1 MKICLVS
8 PYDFTHPGG
17 VSEHVRHLAAYLRRR
32 GHEVV
37 IMAPSNQLDDDHG
50 IPGYVRIGRAT
61 PMPGNGSVARIAL
74 SFHLVRRVRRI
85 LDTENFDVVHYH
97 EPLVPALPITVLRFH
112 RGANVGTFHAFA
124 RRNLGYY
131 YGRPFLK
138 RYFRRLHSLIAV
150 SIPARDFVRRYFP
163 GDYHVVPNGIDL
175 ERFRPDLPPLPELR
189 ASGMKTILFVGRLEQ
204 RKGLP
209 VLLDAYARLRT
220 TRDDVQLVVVGEG
233 AMRWGYERYVEAER
247 IPDVRFLGH
256 VDGTVLPRCYTSADV
271 FCSPALR
278 GESFGIVLLEAM
290 ASGAPVVAS
299 AIDGFRHV
307 VTDGVDGLL
316 VPPGDAEAL
325 AATLNRLL
333 DDEDAR
339 RRLRAAGLRTAQRYD
354 WWRVVDEV
362 LEVYA
367 EARARSRAH
376 LVAAGVHE
384 PVPGVG

>member
-8 PYDFTHPGG
+8 PYDYTHPGG
-17 VSEHVRHLAAYLRRR
+17 VSEHVRHLAVQLRRR
-32 GHEVV
+32 GHAVTV
-37 IMAPSNQLDDDHG
+37 MAPSAALDDDHG
-50 IPGYVRIGRAT
+50 IPGYVRIGRST
-61 PMPGNGSVARIAL
+61 PLPGNGSVARVAL

-85 LDTENFDVVHYH
+85 LDAEAFDVVHYH
-97 EPLVPALPITVLRFH
+97 EPLLPALPITVLRFH

-150 SIPARDFVRRYFP
+150 SVPARDFVSRYFP

-175 ERFRPDLPPLPELR
+175 DRFRPELPPLPELR
-189 ASGMKTILFVGRLEQ
+189 TPGMRTILFVGRLEQ

-209 VLLDAYARLRT
+209 VLLDAYAQLR
-220 TRDDVQLVVVGEG
+220 RHRHDVRLVVVGEG
-233 AMRWGYERYVEAER
+233 AMRRGYERYVQAER
-247 IPDVRFLGH
+247 IPDVRFCGH
-256 VDGTVLPRCYTSADV
+256 VESEVLPRCYTSADI

-290 ASGAPVVAS
+290 ASGIAVVAS
-299 AIDGFRHV
+299 AIDGFRHLV
-307 VTDGVDGLL
+307 SDDVDGLL
-316 VPPGDAEAL
+316 VPPGDPEAL
-325 AATLNRLL
+325 AATLHALL
-333 DDEDAR
+333 DDDDRR
-339 RRLRAAGLRTAQRYD
+339 RRLAAAGRRTAQRYD
-354 WWRVVDEV
+354 WRRVVDEV
-362 LEVYA
+362 LDVYA
-367 EARARSRAH
+367 EAQERSRAH